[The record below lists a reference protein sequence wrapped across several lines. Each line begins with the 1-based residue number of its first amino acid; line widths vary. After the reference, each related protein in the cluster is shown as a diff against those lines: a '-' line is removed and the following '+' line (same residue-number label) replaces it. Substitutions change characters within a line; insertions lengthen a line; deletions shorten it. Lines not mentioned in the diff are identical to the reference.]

1 MEKPE
6 ANMADI
12 RRILCPVDFSE
23 GSRHSL
29 EHAIVFAKWYAAE
42 ITVFHVYSAPQ
53 PLVPVATVPGN
64 VPLLPALQPDEVT
77 EEVRR
82 FCQPLTPP
90 DVGLAFAVNEGSPAK
105 EIVRHADEISADLL
119 IMSTHGRGGF
129 ERLILGSVTEKVLR
143 TTLRP
148 VLTVPPPVGTPSP
161 GPATYKTILC
171 PLELSEASSRALEY
185 ALSLA
190 KEADARLILLHVV
203 EGLTEQPYPSEAA
216 QFNVPEYHR
225 HLEEDAMKRLKAAVP
240 DEDRTWCQP
249 EERVESGKAYREIL
263 RVAADTRAELIVMG
277 VHGKGVVDRWL
288 FGSTT
293 SHIVRQA
300 TCPVLTLRA

>member
-1 MEKPE
+1 
-6 ANMADI
+6 MADI
-12 RRILCPVDFSE
+12 QRILCPVDFSE
-23 GSRHSL
+23 GARHAL
-29 EHAIVFAKWYAAE
+29 EHAIVFAKWYAAQ

-53 PLVPVATVPGN
+53 PLVPVLTVPGD
-64 VPLLPALQPDEVT
+64 VPLLPALQPEEVG

-82 FCQPLTPP
+82 FCRPLTPA
-90 DVGLAFAVNEGSPAK
+90 DVSLAFAVKEGSPAK
-105 EIVRHADEISADLL
+105 EIVRHADDISADLL
-119 IMSTHGRGGF
+119 IMGTHGRGGF

-143 TTLRP
+143 TTQRP
-148 VLTVPPPVGTPSP
+148 VLTVPPPVHTPAP

-203 EGLTEQPYPSEAA
+203 EGVTEHPHPSEAA
-216 QFNVPEYHR
+216 HFNVPEYHR
-225 HLEEDAMKRLKAAVP
+225 YLEQDAMTRLKAAIP
-240 DEDRTWCQP
+240 DEARTWCQP

-277 VHGKGVVDRWL
+277 VHGKGAIDRWL

-293 SHIVRQA
+293 NHIIREA